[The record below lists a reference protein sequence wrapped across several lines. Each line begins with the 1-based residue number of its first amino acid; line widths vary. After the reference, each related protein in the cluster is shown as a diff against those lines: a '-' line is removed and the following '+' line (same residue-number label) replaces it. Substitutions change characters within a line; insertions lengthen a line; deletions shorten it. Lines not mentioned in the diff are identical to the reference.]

1 MAVGCYTATRGRSAA
16 YARPVGDEL
25 LFKTMSRGQVPRDG
39 YAGVVW
45 RLPTRGAPGPWMPE
59 VSALEAFRSGY
70 HLHTARHL
78 VDHHLAGNP
87 RVWLAE
93 ARGASL
99 APRGSVVVRASARLV
114 RELDWS
120 FPTRLRL
127 ALDTARETLA
137 LVGEVEPCLV
147 EALAEAERAA
157 VAPTEGDFRAIEA
170 RLLRPTFPKGVPRWE
185 EDDDP
190 VDARA
195 RRAACCRYLTVSW
208 ALAAGPA
215 AALPY
220 ALGAIGDTARAAP
233 VRASYEAR
241 VMAALLGEAPA
252 RPGPELTPS

>member
-1 MAVGCYTATRGRSAA
+1 MAAGCYTATRGRSEA
-16 YARPVGDEL
+16 YARRVGDEL
-25 LFKTMSRGQVPRDG
+25 LFKTMFRGQAPRDS

-59 VSALEAFRSGY
+59 VSTLEAFRSGY
-70 HLHTARHL
+70 HLHTARHV
-78 VDHHLAGNP
+78 VDHHLVGNP

-99 APRGSVVVRASARLV
+99 DPRGCFVVRASARLV

-127 ALDTARETLA
+127 AIDTVREALA
-137 LVGEVEPCLV
+137 LVGGVEPCLV
-147 EALAEAERAA
+147 EALAEAERTTA
-157 VAPTEGDFRAIEA
+157 APTEGDLRAIEA
-170 RLLRPTFPKGVPRWE
+170 RLLRPTFPKGFPSWDE
-185 EDDDP
+185 EDDP
-190 VDARA
+190 VDVRA
-195 RRAACCRYLTVSW
+195 RRAASSRYLAVSW

-220 ALGAIGDTARAAP
+220 ALGAIGDTVRSAP

-241 VMAALLGEAPA
+241 VMAALLGEPPA
-252 RPGPELTPS
+252 T